1 MFGHQLVMCDV
12 DKQLF
17 LHENLEVIWVET
29 LKRLYRHKQTKG
41 ELRMVNSL
49 LRVVMLT
56 FLKIYV
62 DVPFTTRMAL
72 RSSVQSGSWLSLL
85 HRSMYSSIDL
95 KASWPSFS

>member
-29 LKRLYRHKQTKG
+29 LKRLQRHKKKG